1 MIRRVSRFGLAC
13 SVSSLLLLLGGCG
26 GSDSGVVSTP
36 SVPTATPTASPTTPP
51 APGTPVTTLI
61 PAETFRTAEFNRSDG
76 PDYHNAIPAWQTGAS
91 GKGVTLGIIDTGIDA
106 TNPEFAGRI
115 AAASRDVAGSRGL
128 AGTDNHGTQV
138 ALTAAAARNGTGIM
152 GIAWDATIVMA
163 RADDP
168 GSCGSSGGCA
178 FSDSA
183 IAAGMDLAVANGAK
197 VINISLGGTGA
208 DSRVLRAVASAAANG
223 VVVVVSA
230 GNGAASNPT
239 SFASALRQAGGG
251 NVIIAGSVNNQAS
264 LSSFSNKAGSE
275 AASYLAALGEQV
287 CCVYEN
293 GQIKTTTD
301 SAGQTFITVV
311 SGTSFAAPQIAGA
324 AALLRQAFPTLTAQ
338 QVVDLL
344 LSSATDAGASG
355 TDTTYGRGILN
366 IGAAFSAKG
375 TTTLAGTGTV
385 LVPGTPSVITSAA
398 MGDALRPGTLHAT
411 VLDAYRRA
419 YSLDLGQM
427 GQRAPVA
434 PRLGAALLGQGRA
447 VSLGNGPVALA
458 FTAGVPGQAGIPGP
472 GWTGPLRLSREE
484 AAAAQVLAGRMVAR
498 IAPSLVAGFGL
509 SAGADGL
516 GASLRGAAQPAF
528 LVAPGAA
535 DDLGF
540 VRGNLVSTALRLGH
554 GRTGLTIAAEGGRV
568 LVPSASLERG
578 PGLRE
583 PLRMSRFGLAVDRRF
598 GTLTGSLAA
607 SWLAEDRSILGARVA
622 GALGGRGADSLFLDL
637 AAGWSPDPRWSLNGT
652 WRRGVTRPRA
662 GAVLQA
668 SSRLATSGWNLDLV
682 RHGAFA
688 RHDSLALRLAQPLR
702 VEGGG
707 LDLNLPTAW
716 DYDGLRAV
724 STVQRM
730 NLAPSGRELDAE
742 LGWSGPLRRGTAGV
756 TLFWRRDPGHVRGLP
771 AERGA
776 ALRWSVGF

>member
-1 MIRRVSRFGLAC
+1 M
-13 SVSSLLLLLGGCG
+13 
-26 GSDSGVVSTP
+26 STP
-36 SVPTATPTASPTTPP
+36 TVPTTTPSPSPTAPPT
-51 APGTPVTTLI
+51 PGTPVTTLI
-61 PAETFRTAEFNRSDG
+61 PAETFRTAEYTRSDG
-76 PDYHNAIPAWQTGAS
+76 PAYHNAIPAWQTGAS
-91 GKGVTLGIIDTGIDA
+91 GKGVTLGIVDTGIDTA
-106 TNPEFAGRI
+106 NPEFAGRI
-115 AAASRDVAGSRGL
+115 AAASRDVVASRGL
-128 AGTDNHGTQV
+128 TGTDNHGTQV
-138 ALTAAAARNGTGIM
+138 ALTAAAARDGTGIM
-152 GIAWDATIVMA
+152 GIAWEATILMA
-163 RADDP
+163 RADDA

-178 FSDSA
+178 FSDGA

-197 VINISLGGTGA
+197 VINLSLGGTGA

-251 NVIIAGSVNNQAS
+251 NVIIAGSVNGQGA
-264 LSSFSNKAGSE
+264 LSSFSNKAGAES
-275 AASYLAALGEQV
+275 SWYLAALGEQV

-301 SAGQTFITVV
+301 SSGQTFITVV

-398 MGDALRPGTLHAT
+398 MGDALRPGTLRAT

-427 GQRAPVA
+427 GQRAAVA

-447 VSLGNGPVALA
+447 VSLAHGPVALA
-458 FTAGVPGQAGIPGP
+458 FTAGVPGQAAIPGS

-498 IAPSLVAGFGL
+498 IAPGLVAGFGL
-509 SAGADGL
+509 ATGVDGL

-540 VRGNLVSTALRLGH
+540 VRGNVVSTALRLGH

-568 LVPSASLERG
+568 LVPAALSDRGASLGE
-578 PGLRE
+578 PLRE
-583 PLRMSRFGLAVDRRF
+583 PLRMARFGLAVDRRF
-598 GTLTGSLAA
+598 GALTGSLAA

-637 AAGWSPDPRWSLNGT
+637 AAGWRPDPRWSLAGT
-652 WRRGVTRPRA
+652 WRRGLTRPRA

-668 SSRLATSGWNLDLV
+668 SSRLVTSGWNLDLV
-682 RHGAFA
+682 RHGAFG

-702 VEGGG
+702 VERGG
-707 LDLNLPTAW
+707 LDLNLPTGW
-716 DYDGLRAV
+716 DYDSLRAV

-730 NLAPSGRELDAE
+730 N
-742 LGWSGPLRRGTAGV
+742 
-756 TLFWRRDPGHVRGLP
+756 
-771 AERGA
+771 
-776 ALRWSVGF
+776 